1 MWIIAMSN
9 RCRISHRIID
19 VYSKSISRGC
29 KYPSITSLHR
39 IDVEPTSPLSLGS
52 RYLMDVLSS
61 SDTSIVE
68 FLLILV
74 ESEYG
79 NTDRKP
85 MSFRY
90 QETLKSVL
98 R

>member
-1 MWIIAMSN
+1 
-9 RCRISHRIID
+9 
-19 VYSKSISRGC
+19 
-29 KYPSITSLHR
+29 
-39 IDVEPTSPLSLGS
+39 
-52 RYLMDVLSS
+52 MDVLSS

-90 QETLKSVL
+90 QETLKMFYDKFTSVL
-98 R
+98 CQFVTGIRYRNADV